1 MRKLETFYCA
11 HYPLL
16 LVFVKQGCH
25 FRSQND
31 LFEYF
36 YDAPP
41 PPLTFMV
48 LKTMCVNGGAGDS
61 NGVMR
66 EWVNLL
72 LYYSLVP
79 WLCFVPPCLVYYKH
93 LFFAFSLCQWGTPT
107 ITRVARP
114 SSTDCCRLTERYR

>member
-1 MRKLETFYCA
+1 MRIIPYYLF
-11 HYPLL
+11 LL
-16 LVFVKQGCH
+16 SKVVILGHKMTYLNIFMT
-25 FRSQND
+25 
-31 LFEYF
+31 L
-36 YDAPP
+36 PP